1 MSGIP
6 PLYQPRGLER
16 GPNRNADYIRDRLLR
31 NIKTQCNGE
40 QARSGRYFGEPSDPD
55 LSPNRLCVHGFLS
68 EPPEPLNTRLDSD
81 VSSTK
86 NGHQTGVL
94 AGDIRNLCLDE
105 KMLVF
110 SQSLA

>member
-1 MSGIP
+1 MSGVP
-6 PLYQPRGLER
+6 PFYQPRGLEC

-31 NIKTQCNGE
+31 NIETQCNGG

-55 LSPNRLCVHGFLS
+55 LSPNRLYVHGYLPEPS
-68 EPPEPLNTRLDSD
+68 EPLSTRLDSD

-86 NGHQTGVL
+86 NGHQRGVL
-94 AGDIRNLCLDE
+94 ASDIRNLCLHE

-110 SQSLA
+110 SQSLG